1 MVEVHQSGQKARL
14 AATVRV
20 VLIAAICFCAYTPG
34 CSNIARRGQSPDDE
48 GMYFSENFEEP
59 EYIGDLAAPAGLEN
73 LTVEGIGLVEELAG
87 TGSEP
92 PPSNQRDYLIDE
104 IKTHDIGNAA
114 ELLAST
120 SNAMVF
126 VKGDIPPAARKGDRF
141 DIIVQSPERTDTTSL
156 EGGFLLSARL
166 KPMLVT
172 SRSVKT
178 GQNLAIAEGRVL
190 VARLFDSRD
199 EAANLLAGVI
209 PGGGVVTQDRQT
221 GLALFEPA
229 KSIQNS
235 TRVARAINSR
245 FTARVSGSPAD
256 VARPVTDRY
265 IEILVPDSYR
275 NNIGRYFHLLLNLA
289 LDEDANQRVNRLEVL
304 TRQLH
309 DPASSA
315 LAAIRLEAIGSEA
328 IGVLNRGLRSE
339 KPAVRFHSAEALAY
353 LGDDSGAAALA
364 NFIESNAEYR
374 WHGLAA
380 LAALRNQVS
389 EAQLSTLFASESA
402 ETRYGAFATL
412 RDSMPGS
419 PFVDGEFVNREFML
433 HSVSSEGPAM
443 VHFTRSVKPE
453 ITLFGPEQRFNERLQ
468 FAKRGITI
476 RSIGQE
482 RIELIRYNP
491 DAEPTRANCTNNV
504 LDVLR
509 TAAKLG
515 CNYGDLLLLMKDASE
530 TGSTDTRLVIHAV
543 PKLDRSYI
551 VDDGS
556 HLAGKAETTGRTAS
570 SKSSGETRGLFGKT
584 R

>member
-1 MVEVHQSGQKARL
+1 
-14 AATVRV
+14 
-20 VLIAAICFCAYTPG
+20 
-34 CSNIARRGQSPDDE
+34 
-48 GMYFSENFEEP
+48 MYFSEKYEEP
-59 EYIGDLAAPAGLEN
+59 EYVSDLAAPTGLEK
-73 LTVEGIGLVEELAG
+73 LEVEGIGLVDELAG

-92 PPSNQRDYLIDE
+92 PPSNQRDYLINE

-114 ELLAST
+114 ELLRST

-141 DIIVQSPERTDTTSL
+141 DIVLQSPERTDTTSL

-178 GQNLAIAEGRVL
+178 GHILAVGEGRVL
-190 VARLFDSRD
+190 VSRLFDSRD
-199 EAANLLAGVI
+199 ESSNLLTGII
-209 PGGGVVTQDRQT
+209 PGGGVVTTDRET

-235 TRVARAINSR
+235 TRISRAINSR
-245 FTARVSGSPAD
+245 FTVRVGGSPAD

-275 NNIGRYFHLLLNLA
+275 NNIGRYFHLLLNIA
-289 LDEDANQRVNRLEVL
+289 LDEDANSRVNRLEVL

-309 DPASSA
+309 DPATSA
-315 LAAIRLEAIGSEA
+315 VAAIRLEAIGSEA
-328 IGVLNRGLRSE
+328 IGVLKRGLRSE
-339 KPAVRFHSAEALAY
+339 DTAVRFHSAEALAY
-353 LGDDSGAAALA
+353 LGDDSGAATLA
-364 NFIESNAEYR
+364 NLVEAHSEYR
-374 WHGLAA
+374 WHGLSA

-389 EAQLSTLFASESA
+389 EAQLSTLFSSESA

-419 PFVDGEFVNREFML
+419 PFVDGELVNREFML
-433 HSVSSEGPAM
+433 HSVSSDGPAM
-443 VHFTRSVKPE
+443 IHFTKSVKPE
-453 ITLFGPEQRFNERLQ
+453 ITLFGPEQRFNNRLQ

-476 RSIGQE
+476 RSIGQD

-491 DAEPTRANCTNNV
+491 DAEPARANCSNLV
-504 LDVLR
+504 PDVLR
-509 TAAKLG
+509 TAARLG

-530 TGSTDTRLVIHAV
+530 TGSIDTRLVIHAV
-543 PKLDRSYI
+543 PRLDRSFI
-551 VDDGS
+551 ADDGS
-556 HLAGKAETTGRTAS
+556 HLTGKRGSQDRTANAVS
-570 SKSSGETRGLFGKT
+570 AGETRGVFGKS